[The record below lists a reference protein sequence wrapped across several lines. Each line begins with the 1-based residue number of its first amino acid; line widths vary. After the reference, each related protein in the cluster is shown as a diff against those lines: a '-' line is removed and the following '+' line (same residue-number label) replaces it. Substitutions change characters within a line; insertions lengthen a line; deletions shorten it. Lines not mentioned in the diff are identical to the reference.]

1 MRYFAALRSALRTS
15 LPLRARNVTLSNY
28 SRFPLMRYFAA
39 ASLVVIVL
47 LIAGAGLLVDR
58 NMRNALN
65 KQAEAYAISVA
76 QYLNADLHHVERRG

>member
-1 MRYFAALRSALRTS
+1 
-15 LPLRARNVTLSNY
+15 
-28 SRFPLMRYFAA
+28 MRYFAA

-47 LIAGAGLLVDR
+47 LIAGAGLLVAR

>member
-1 MRYFAALRSALRTS
+1 
-15 LPLRARNVTLSNY
+15 
-28 SRFPLMRYFAA
+28 MRYFAA

>member
-1 MRYFAALRSALRTS
+1 MSQPANTS
-15 LPLRARNVTLSNY
+15 ELADY

-47 LIAGAGLLVDR
+47 LIAGVAR

-65 KQAEAYAISVA
+65 KQAEAYAIGVA